1 MCPERRTGQ
10 PAADALPD
18 VLADGVGAGVAVG
31 DADVGATVGCGVA
44 VPCGEAVRCGDG
56 VADGLGV
63 RWRGVRLGEEAG
75 VGVGEGLCCAAGLS
89 PALALGAGGLT
100 HPYSTSVPRNT
111 AISTQV
117 EVLTRRISRRSRWT
131 RRPPAWATG

>member
-44 VPCGEAVRCGDG
+44 VWCGEAVRCGDG

-63 RWRGVRLGEEAG
+63 RWRSVRLGEG
-75 VGVGEGLCCAAGLS
+75 VGVGVGVGLCCAAGLS
-89 PALALGAGGLT
+89 PALAPGAGGLT
-100 HPYSTSVPRNT
+100 HPYSTSVPRKM

-117 EVLTRRISRRSRWT
+117 EVRSRPISRSRWT
-131 RRPPAWATG
+131 RRSPAWVAG